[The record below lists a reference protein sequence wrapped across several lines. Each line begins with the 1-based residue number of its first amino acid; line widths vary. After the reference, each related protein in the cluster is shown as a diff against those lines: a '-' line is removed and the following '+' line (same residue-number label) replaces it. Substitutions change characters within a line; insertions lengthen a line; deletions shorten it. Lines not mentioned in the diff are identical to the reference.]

1 MKKNFFIQMLSE
13 ENKTSSKRVVTF
25 AAFLLIA
32 TGYLVELF
40 TDFKV
45 SENTFNALE
54 YIVIAGLGFTA
65 SEKFTSFKKETKVE
79 KKDSD
84 LLQG

>member
-1 MKKNFFIQMLSE
+1 MKDFFLKMLSE

-32 TGYLVELF
+32 IGYLVELF
-40 TDFKV
+40 TEFKV
-45 SENTFNALE
+45 SESTFNALE

-65 SEKFTSFKKETKVE
+65 SEKFVSFKRETKTE
-79 KKDSD
+79 RKDD

>member
-1 MKKNFFIQMLSE
+1 MRDFFIKMLSE

-32 TGYLVELF
+32 TGFLVELF

-45 SENTFNALE
+45 SEETFSALE

-65 SEKFTSFKKETKVE
+65 SEKFISFKQVTKKEDKE
-79 KKDSD
+79 E

>member
-1 MKKNFFIQMLSE
+1 MKDFFIKMLSE

-25 AAFLLIA
+25 IAFILMAI
-32 TGYLVELF
+32 GFLVELF
-40 TDFKV
+40 TDFQV
-45 SENTFNALE
+45 SNNTFNAIE

-65 SEKFTSFKKETKVE
+65 SEKFVSFKQVTKKEDKE
-79 KKDSD
+79 E